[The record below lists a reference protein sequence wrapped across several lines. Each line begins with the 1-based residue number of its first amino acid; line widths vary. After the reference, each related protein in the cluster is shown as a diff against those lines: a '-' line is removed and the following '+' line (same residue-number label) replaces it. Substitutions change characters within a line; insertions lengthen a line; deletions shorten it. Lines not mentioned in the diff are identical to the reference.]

1 MAPAARLLA
10 LGAVAVLVIAAA
22 RGADALRSLGA
33 GAAAIAQGDVAVDL
47 NATNFDAFLAASR
60 EPFAVV
66 EFFAHWCP
74 ACRKYKPHY
83 EKVAKLF
90 NGLDAAHP
98 GRVLMTRL
106 DCARKVNID
115 LCSRFSV
122 DHYPYLLWAPP
133 TKFVNAKWNRKQEK
147 SEIKMIHDGRTAE
160 RLLKWINKQTERQVS
175 KLFTLTRSSVDISF
189 TLDDKKNENEI
200 MLLKMPRIL
209 NRLFEKLTMWR
220 NSAI

>member
-1 MAPAARLLA
+1 MAPAARLLV

-33 GAAAIAQGDVAVDL
+33 GTTVAEGDAAVDL
-47 NATNFDAFLAASR
+47 NGTNFDAFLAASR

-90 NGLDAAHP
+90 NGPDAAHP
-98 GRVLMTRL
+98 GRILMTRL
-106 DCARKVNID
+106 DCALKVNID

-133 TKFVNAKWNRKQEK
+133 PKIVNAKWNRKQEK

-160 RLLKWINKQTERQVS
+160 RLLKWINKQTES
-175 KLFTLTRSSVDISF
+175 SF

-200 MLLKMPRIL
+200 MLMKMPRIL